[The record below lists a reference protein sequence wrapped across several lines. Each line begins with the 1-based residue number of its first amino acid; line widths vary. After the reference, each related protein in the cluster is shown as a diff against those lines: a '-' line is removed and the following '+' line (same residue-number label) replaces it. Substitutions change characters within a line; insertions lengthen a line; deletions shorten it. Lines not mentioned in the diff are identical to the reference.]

1 MVWHLVFG
9 INTNTTTNLYLY
21 LSIIRLII
29 ICLVVYQPWHLPGD
43 LLVFWQTTNIRNFVF
58 SFTFDRDQERHLRE
72 KGAKRKILRPGQIL
86 PIYWP
91 WRQKSLFLTGTGWK
105 FVCLLFNDP
114 TKEILTFSGPSK
126 IKYIWALIR
135 LFDATTFSIFV
146 SLFLFSSFV
155 PFPCMFCHRF
165 WTLSE
170 LLLSWVQFSWRSRKT
185 GFSTAEFSAGE
196 QFLSRRLSLEKV
208 PEHHRHKVK
217 DMTEICVKECR
228 CLTTK

>member
-1 MVWHLVFG
+1 MKFALW
-9 INTNTTTNLYLY
+9 
-21 LSIIRLII
+21 SIIPD
-29 ICLVVYQPWHLPGD
+29 ICLVINWYCGKQISEIFFFFHIWPRSRAAPAWKRCEKE
-43 LLVFWQTTNIRNFVF
+43 NIETGADSADILAVKTEEPVSDWNWMKICLFALQWPNKRY
-58 SFTFDRDQERHLRE
+58 FDIFR
-72 KGAKRKILRPGQIL
+72 
-86 PIYWP
+86 
-91 WRQKSLFLTGTGWK
+91 
-105 FVCLLFNDP
+105 
-114 TKEILTFSGPSK
+114 GPSK

-155 PFPCMFCHRF
+155 SFPCMFCHRF

>member
-1 MVWHLVFG
+1 MPRGLSTLTFAWWFIG
-9 INTNTTTNLYLY
+9 IVANK
-21 LSIIRLII
+21 
-29 ICLVVYQPWHLPGD
+29 YQK
-43 LLVFWQTTNIRNFVF
+43 FVF
-58 SFTFDRDQERHLRE
+58 SFTFDRDQDRHLRE

-105 FVCLLFNDP
+105 FVCLLFNDT
-114 TKEILTFSGPSK
+114 TKNILTFSGPSK

-155 PFPCMFCHRF
+155 SFPCMFCHRF

-208 PEHHRHKVK
+208 PQHHRHKVK